1 MNRELLIE
9 LGVEELP
16 ASWLPPLTRQMAEVT
31 ARQLEAQRLGLDG
44 PAESYGTPRRLA
56 VRVPGIAERQRDL
69 EELVT
74 GPPVSAA
81 TGADGQPTPAA
92 IGFAKKNGVE
102 VAGLERVQTGKGEYL
117 AYRKRQRGKSAVDA
131 LPDVLTGIL
140 RGLSFPKQMHW
151 DAWLDDGKGELTFG
165 RPIRWLLFLYG
176 GRVVPYVINRSAA
189 AASPLVEEVR
199 SGPVTHGH
207 RFLTTSGRAGRAIK
221 VKTFDDYRARLAENF
236 VVLDREERRERIV
249 RDLELQ
255 ANRLGVRVHRA
266 AVAASG
272 LLEEVPDLV
281 EYPTVIAGHFL
292 PEFLELPEEVLTTT
306 MIHHQHWFPV
316 SDAAGTLRSGFLAVT
331 NVQPEKPEIISRNAE
346 RVLAARLRDARFFW
360 DGDRTAPLESRIPRL
375 DTILFHKKLGSYRL
389 KAERIER
396 LARWMAE
403 SALEHAAAA
412 DDAARAGRLAKA
424 DLATDMVREFTELQ
438 GTMGG
443 IYARAE
449 GLPEPVWKAIYF
461 QYLPAAAEADAPP
474 SREQLGTGAIAW
486 AAVSLADK
494 IDTLVGSF
502 AAGERPTGSRD
513 PYGLRRQAHGVFRIL
528 VDAPELTGRDV
539 RPAIGSLLDAAAGG
553 YPDLALD
560 EPARAALLAFL
571 GERLGYVLEQRG
583 YDTRNVRAVMQAQP
597 IAEMNPL
604 VARRMLE
611 ALPEFTG
618 TPEFTQLATAFKRVK
633 NIARELPDEEFDRL
647 ERDEPTLT
655 ALLTE
660 PAEVA
665 LAGELER
672 RRPVIEE
679 LLAGRGNGNYRRALA
694 EAAAFGPAVDRFFTD
709 VFVMVDDQA
718 LRRARLRLMKR
729 LARLILSLADISEIV
744 LQTES

>member
-9 LGVEELP
+9 LGLEELP
-16 ASWLPPLTRQMAEVT
+16 ASWLPPLTRQLAEVT
-31 ARQLEAQRLGLDG
+31 ARQLEAQRLGIDA
-44 PAESYGTPRRLA
+44 PPEAYSTPRRLA
-56 VRVPGIAERQRDL
+56 VRVSGIAERQREREVL
-69 EELVT
+69 IT

-81 TGADGQPTPAA
+81 AGADGQPTPAA
-92 IGFAKKNGVE
+92 VGFAKKNGVE
-102 VAGLERVQTGKGEYL
+102 VGDLERVQTPKGEYL
-117 AYRKRQRGKSAVDA
+117 AYRRRQRGKSAVEA

-140 RGLSFPKQMHW
+140 RGLTFPKQMHW
-151 DAWLDDGKGELTFG
+151 DAWIDDGKGELTFG

-176 GRVVPYVINRSAA
+176 GRVVPYVIRRSRAA
-189 AASPLVEEVR
+189 ESPLVQDVR
-199 SGPVTHGH
+199 SGAATHGH
-207 RFLTTSGRAGRAIK
+207 RFLATSGRSGRAIK

-236 VVLDREERRERIV
+236 VVLDRAERRERIV
-249 RDLELQ
+249 RDLEMQ
-255 ANRLGVRVHRA
+255 ASRLGVRVHRA

-272 LLEEVPDLV
+272 LLDEVPDLV
-281 EYPTVIAGHFL
+281 EYPTVVAGHFG

-316 SDAAGTLRSGFLAVT
+316 SDEAGTLRSGFLAVT
-331 NVQPEKPEIISRNAE
+331 NIQPEKPEVISRNAE

-360 DGDRTAPLESRIPRL
+360 DGDRKVSLESRLPRL
-375 DTILFHKKLGSYRL
+375 DTILFHKKLGSYRQ
-389 KAERIER
+389 KAERVER
-396 LARWMAE
+396 LARRMAE
-403 SALEHAAAA
+403 QALGSPGTADAAAL
-412 DDAARAGRLAKA
+412 AGRLAKA
-424 DLATDMVREFTELQ
+424 DLATEMVREFTELQ

-449 GLPEPVWKAIYF
+449 GLPEPVWKAISF
-461 QYLPAAAEADAPP
+461 QYLPAAVEADAPP
-474 SREQLGTGAIAW
+474 SREQLGAGATTW

-494 IDTLVGSF
+494 VDTLVGSF

-528 VDAPELTGRDV
+528 VDLPELTGLDV
-539 RPAIGSLLDAAAGG
+539 RPAIGPLLEAAAAGYAG
-553 YPDLALD
+553 LVWD

-583 YDTRNVRAVMQAQP
+583 YDARSVRAVMQAQP
-597 IAEMNPL
+597 VAAINPL

-611 ALPEFTG
+611 ALPEFAG

-633 NIARELPDEEFDRL
+633 NIARELPDDEFDRL
-647 ERDEPTLT
+647 EREEPQLGNR
-655 ALLTE
+655 LRE

-665 LAGELER
+665 LADELER
-672 RRPVIEE
+672 RRPVIET
-679 LLAGRGNGNYRRALA
+679 LLASGANYRRALA
-694 EAAAFGPAVDRFFTD
+694 EAAGFGPAVDRFFTD

>member
-16 ASWLPPLTRQMAEVT
+16 ASWLPPLTRQLAEVT
-31 ARQLEAQRLGLDG
+31 ARQLDAQRLAMDA
-44 PAESYGTPRRLA
+44 PPDAYSTPRRLA
-56 VRVPGIAERQRDL
+56 VRVAGIAERQRDS
-69 EELVT
+69 EELLT

-81 TGADGQPTPAA
+81 TGPDGRPTPAA
-92 IGFAKKNGVE
+92 SGFARKHGVA
-102 VAGLERVQTGKGEYL
+102 VGDLEHVQTPKGSYL
-117 AYRKRQRGKSAVDA
+117 AYRNRLRGKSAVDA
-131 LPDVLTGIL
+131 LPDVLTGVL
-140 RGLSFPKQMHW
+140 RGLTFPKQMHW
-151 DAWLDDGKGELTFG
+151 DALLDDGKGELTFG

-176 GRVVPYVINRSAA
+176 GRVVPYVIRRSAA
-189 AASPLVEEVR
+189 AQSPLVQEVR
-199 SGPVTHGH
+199 SGPATHGH
-207 RFLTTSGRAGRAIK
+207 RFLATSGRSGRAIK
-221 VKTFDDYRARLAENF
+221 VKTFDEYRARLAENF

-249 RDLELQ
+249 RDLEIQ
-255 ANRLGVRVHRA
+255 AGRLGVRVHRA
-266 AVAASG
+266 SVAASG
-272 LLEEVPDLV
+272 LLDEVPDLL
-281 EYPTVIAGHFL
+281 EYPTVIAGHFG

-316 SDAAGTLRSGFLAVT
+316 SDEAGTLRSGFLAVT
-331 NVQPEKPEIISRNAE
+331 NVQPEKPEVIARNAE

-360 DGDRTAPLESRIPRL
+360 DGDRKTPLESRIARL
-375 DTILFHKKLGSYRL
+375 DTILFHKKLGSYRA
-389 KAERIER
+389 KAERVER
-396 LARWMAE
+396 LSRWVAEHPLE
-403 SALEHAAAA
+403 SAASADAAAL
-412 DDAARAGRLAKA
+412 AGRLAKT

-443 IYARAE
+443 IYGRTE

-461 QYLPAAAEADAPP
+461 HYLPAAVQAEAPP
-474 SREQLGTGAIAW
+474 TREQLGAGATTW

-502 AAGERPTGSRD
+502 AAGERPKGARD

-528 VDAPELTGRDV
+528 VDLPELTGLAV
-539 RPAIGSLLDAAAGG
+539 RPVIGPLLDAAAAG
-553 YPDLALD
+553 YSGVTLD
-560 EPARAALLAFL
+560 EDARGALLAFL

-583 YDTRNVRAVMQAQP
+583 YDQRNVRAVMQAQP
-597 IAEMNPL
+597 IDEMSPL

-611 ALPEFTG
+611 TLPEFTG
-618 TPEFTQLATAFKRVK
+618 TAEFTQLATAFKRVK

-647 ERDEPTLT
+647 EREEPQLGQ
-655 ALLTE
+655 LLHE
-660 PAEVA
+660 PAEAA
-665 LAGELER
+665 LAGELDA
-672 RRPVIEE
+672 RRPVIES
-679 LLAGRGNGNYRRALA
+679 LLAGGANYRRALA

>member
-16 ASWLPPLTRQMAEVT
+16 ASWLPPLTRQLAEVT
-31 ARQLEAQRLGLDG
+31 ARQLDTERLGADS
-44 PAESYGTPRRLA
+44 PPDAYSTPRRLV
-56 VRVPGIAERQRDL
+56 VRVSGIAERQRDL
-69 EELVT
+69 EELIT

-81 TGADGQPTPAA
+81 TAADGQPTPAA
-92 IGFAKKNGVE
+92 LGFAKKNGVD
-102 VAGLERVQTGKGEYL
+102 VADLERAQTPKGEYL
-117 AYRKRQRGKSAVDA
+117 AYRRRQRGASAVEA
-131 LPDVLTGIL
+131 LPAVLTGIL

-151 DAWLDDGKGELTFG
+151 DALLDDGKGELTFG

-176 GRVVPYVINRSAA
+176 GRVVPYVIRRSPAA
-189 AASPLVEEVR
+189 ESPLVQEIR
-199 SGPVTHGH
+199 SGAVTHGH

-221 VKTFDDYRARLAENF
+221 VKTFEDYRARLAENF
-236 VVLDREERRERIV
+236 VVLDRAERRERIV

-255 ANRLGVRVHRA
+255 AGRLGVRIHRGP
-266 AVAASG
+266 VAASG
-272 LLEEVPDLV
+272 LLDEVPDLV
-281 EYPTVIAGHFL
+281 EYPTVIAGHFG
-292 PEFLELPEEVLTTT
+292 PEFLELPEEVLTTS

-316 SDAAGTLRSGFLAVT
+316 SDATGALRSGFLAVT
-331 NVQPEKPEIISRNAE
+331 NTQAEKPEVISRNAE

-360 DGDRTAPLESRIPRL
+360 DADRHLPLESRIPRL
-375 DTILFHKKLGSYRL
+375 DTILFHKALGSYRL
-389 KAERIER
+389 KAERLER
-396 LARWMAE
+396 LARWIAE
-403 SALEHAAAA
+403 RALEDTGAGDAAAV
-412 DDAARAGRLAKA
+412 AGRLAKA
-424 DLATDMVREFTELQ
+424 DLATDMVRELTELQ

-443 IYARAE
+443 IYARVE

-461 QYLPAAAEADAPP
+461 QYLPAAVEADAPP
-474 SREQLGTGAIAW
+474 TRDQLGAGAVAW
-486 AAVSLADK
+486 AALSLADK

-528 VDAPELTGRDV
+528 VDLPELTGLGV
-539 RPAIGSLLDAAAGG
+539 RPVVGPLLDAAAAG
-553 YPDLALD
+553 YAGLTLD
-560 EPARAALLAFL
+560 PPARAALLAFL

-583 YDTRNVRAVMQAQP
+583 YDAGNVRAVMQAQP
-597 IAEMNPL
+597 VAAISPL

-633 NIARELPDEEFDRL
+633 NIARELPEEEFERL
-647 ERDEPTLT
+647 ERDEPRLGD
-655 ALLTE
+655 LLRE

-679 LLAGRGNGNYRRALA
+679 LLASGGNYRRALA
-694 EAAAFGPAVDRFFTD
+694 EAAGFGPAVDRFFTD
-709 VFVMVDDQA
+709 VFVMVDDQV
-718 LRRARLRLMKR
+718 LRRARLRVMKR

>member
-9 LGVEELP
+9 FGVEELP
-16 ASWLPPLTRQMAEVT
+16 ASWLPALTRQLADVT
-31 ARQLEAQRLGLDG
+31 GRQLEAQRLAMDA
-44 PAESYGTPRRLA
+44 PPEAYSTPRRLA
-56 VRVPGIAERQRDL
+56 VRVAGIAERQREL

-102 VAGLERVQTGKGEYL
+102 FGDLERVQTPKGEYL
-117 AYRKRQRGKSAVDA
+117 AYRKRQRARSAVDA

-140 RGLSFPKQMHW
+140 RGLTFPKQMHW
-151 DAWLDDGKGELTFG
+151 DAGLEDGKGELTFG

-176 GRVVPYVINRSAA
+176 GRVVPYVIRRSAVA
-189 AASPLVEEVR
+189 ESPRVQEVR
-199 SGPVTHGH
+199 SGAATHGH
-207 RFLTTSGRAGRAIK
+207 RFLTTSGRPGRAIK
-221 VKTFDDYRARLAENF
+221 VRTFDEYRARLAENF
-236 VVLDREERRERIV
+236 VVLDRTERRERII
-249 RDLELQ
+249 RDLDLQ
-255 ANRLGVRVHRA
+255 AGRLGVRVHRTA
-266 AVAASG
+266 IAGSG
-272 LLEEVPDLV
+272 LLDEVPDLV
-281 EYPTVIAGHFL
+281 EYPTVVAGHFA
-292 PEFLELPEEVLTTT
+292 PEFLELPQEVLTTT

-316 SDAAGTLRSGFLAVT
+316 CDDGGTLRSGFLAVT
-331 NVQPEKPEIISRNAE
+331 NTQPEKPEVISRNAE

-360 DGDRTAPLESRIPRL
+360 DADRAVPLESRIPRL
-375 DTILFHKKLGSYRL
+375 DMILFHKKLGSYRL
-389 KAERIER
+389 KAERVER

-403 SALEHAAAA
+403 HALESADAAEA
-412 DDAARAGRLAKA
+412 AARAGRLAKA

-461 QYLPAAAEADAPP
+461 HYLPAAVEADAPP
-474 SREQLGTGAIAW
+474 SRAELGAGAIPW

-494 IDTLVGSF
+494 VDTLVGSF
-502 AAGERPTGSRD
+502 AATERPTGSRD
-513 PYGLRRQAHGVFRIL
+513 PYGLRRQAHGVFRVL
-528 VDAPELTGRDV
+528 VDLPELTGLGV
-539 RPAIGSLLDAAAGG
+539 RPVIGPLIEAAATG
-553 YPDLALD
+553 YPGVTLD
-560 EPARAALLAFL
+560 EAARAALLAFL

-583 YDTRNVRAVMQAQP
+583 YDARSVRAVMQAQP
-597 IAEMNPL
+597 VDAMSPL

-611 ALPEFTG
+611 ALPEFAG

-633 NIARELPDEEFDRL
+633 NIARELPDEEFERL
-647 ERDEPTLT
+647 ERDEPDLATL
-655 ALLTE
+655 LHE

-672 RRPVIEE
+672 RRPVIDRV
-679 LLAGRGNGNYRRALA
+679 LAGGANYRRALA

-709 VFVMVDDQA
+709 VFVMVDDQV

>member
-9 LGVEELP
+9 LGLEELP
-16 ASWLPPLTRQMAEVT
+16 ASWLPPLTRQLAEVT
-31 ARQLEAQRLGLDG
+31 AQQLETQRLGIDA
-44 PAESYGTPRRLA
+44 PPEAFGTPRRLT
-56 VRVPGIAERQRDL
+56 VRVSGIAERQRDL
-69 EELVT
+69 EELIT
-74 GPPVSAA
+74 GPPVPAA
-81 TGADGQPTPAA
+81 TGGDGEPTPAVL
-92 IGFAKKNGVE
+92 GFAKKNGVA
-102 VAGLERVQTGKGEYL
+102 VTDLERVQTPKGEYV
-117 AYRKRQRGKSAVDA
+117 AFRKRQRSKPAVEA

-140 RGLSFPKQMHW
+140 RGLSFAKQMHW

-176 GRVVPYVINRSAA
+176 GRVVPYVIRRSAA
-189 AASPLVEEVR
+189 AESPLVQEVR
-199 SGPVTHGH
+199 SGAVTHGH
-207 RFLTTSGRAGRAIK
+207 RFLATSGRSGRAIK

-236 VVLDREERRERIV
+236 VVLDRHERRERIV

-255 ANRLGVRVHRA
+255 AGRLGVRVHRA

-272 LLEEVPDLV
+272 LLEQVPDLV
-281 EYPTVIAGHFL
+281 EYPTVVAGHFA

-316 SDAAGTLRSGFLAVT
+316 SDEAGTLRSGFLAVT
-331 NVQPEKPEIISRNAE
+331 NVQPEKPEVISRNAE

-360 DGDRTAPLESRIPRL
+360 DADRKVPLESRIPRL
-375 DTILFHKKLGSYRL
+375 DTILFHRKLGSYRL
-389 KAERIER
+389 KAERLER
-396 LARWMAE
+396 LARWVAE
-403 SALEHAAAA
+403 HALESPGAADASAL
-412 DDAARAGRLAKA
+412 AGRLAKA

-443 IYARAE
+443 IYGRAE

-461 QYLPAAAEADAPP
+461 QYLPAAVEAEAPP
-474 SREQLGTGAIAW
+474 SREQLGAGATTW

-494 IDTLVGSF
+494 LDALVGSF

-528 VDAPELTGRDV
+528 VDLPELTGLAV
-539 RPAIGSLLDAAAGG
+539 RPTIGPLLDAAEGG
-553 YPDLALD
+553 YEGVTLD
-560 EPARAALLAFL
+560 GDARAGLLAFL

-583 YDTRNVRAVMQAQP
+583 YDARNVHAVMQAQP
-597 IAEMNPL
+597 VAALSPL

-611 ALPEFTG
+611 ALPEFAG

-633 NIARELPDEEFDRL
+633 NIARELPDAEFDRL
-647 ERDEPTLT
+647 ERDEPQLVD
-655 ALLTE
+655 LLRE

-672 RRPVIEE
+672 RRPLIES
-679 LLAGRGNGNYRRALA
+679 LLADGANYRRALA
-694 EAAAFGPAVDRFFTD
+694 EAAGFGPAVDRFFTD